1 MACLVFLEYNQN
13 NKMFGLKLFLF
24 GMLFIRTFFWLILRT
39 VMIKAQLMVYGSLI
53 VTMHL
58 TTGTTSVRKDHMIWF
73 EVMNEVINVRPILAT
88 LTAQNADRYIATVM
102 INHMLHQCIW
112 LSALLCTWHTV
123 PTLKAKVT
131 IIITSILAKYIPS
144 PLELQ
149 LEPLPLWISTSGRIK
164 SKSVLSLQNHVMIT
178 TPATAYCQNSFCHT
192 FGAWRLHW
200 WILLPPFHLWIN
212 QIKKSWNK

>member
-1 MACLVFLEYNQN
+1 
-13 NKMFGLKLFLF
+13 
-24 GMLFIRTFFWLILRT
+24 
-39 VMIKAQLMVYGSLI
+39 MIKAQLMVYGSLI

-88 LTAQNADRYIATVM
+88 LTAQNADRYIATMM

-131 IIITSILAKYIPS
+131 IIITNILAKYIPS
-144 PLELQ
+144 PLELVGAITSVNFNIWTNQ
-149 LEPLPLWISTSGRIK
+149 IKKRALP
-164 SKSVLSLQNHVMIT
+164 SKSRNDNYTSNRVLPKFFLSYVWGVTSALMNS
-178 TPATAYCQNSFCHT
+178 ATSFSPMY
-192 FGAWRLHW
+192 
-200 WILLPPFHLWIN
+200 IWIN
-212 QIKKSWNK
+212 QIKNLEINKNQNKSKLKFFHL